1 MPVIDNKFTRWDESL
16 HHPSERCD
24 SVVQSGPCPY
34 LKVPGSNFCPM
45 HQGRSLHELKKK
57 EVRNYRL
64 AKWQARINEFAD
76 NDQVKSLREEIGI
89 VRMML
94 EETLNQCQDSTDL
107 LLYSH
112 KISQL
117 VAQIERLVVSCDKL
131 ENRMGLLL
139 SKAAVIQLAST
150 YVNIITEHVDDPLI
164 VEAIGTKMLEATQR
178 LECIDEKAGEYV
190 T

>member
-1 MPVIDNKFTRWDESL
+1 MPVIDNKFTRWDEL
-16 HHPSERCD
+16 IHNPVERCE
-24 SVVQSGPCPY
+24 SVVKSGPCPY
-34 LKVPGSNFCPM
+34 MKVENSNFCPM
-45 HQGRSLHELKKK
+45 HQGRSAFEARKK
-57 EVRNYRL
+57 EGRNYRL
-64 AKWQARINEFAD
+64 AKWQARVNEFAD

-94 EETLNQCQDSTDL
+94 EETLNQCNDSTDL

-117 VAQIERLVVSCDKL
+117 VAQIEKLVVSCDKL

-139 SKAAVIQLAST
+139 SKASVIQLAST
-150 YVNIITEHVDDPLI
+150 YVNIITEHVEDPDI
-164 VEAIGTKMLEATQR
+164 IDIIGTKMLEATQR
-178 LECIDEKAGEYV
+178 LEAIDDKMGEYA